1 MVWEV
6 DAISAKT
13 NSTTQ
18 DVRKGGKKRIT
29 GDKQRKGLGTSRAKS
44 FTVRRIWVVGIANDI
59 EWLIYKTIQYKLF
72 AVINLTQSQ

>member
-1 MVWEV
+1 MSLHGKKSTTGPNQRKHRKNDVRMVWEV

-44 FTVRRIWVVGIANDI
+44 FTVRRIWG
-59 EWLIYKTIQYKLF
+59 
-72 AVINLTQSQ
+72 